1 MNEIIELMRTAAK
14 AGTRLLEP
22 DVPAIRTDGVY
33 VIFTAIDD
41 TVAAVR
47 VADDLAKAMTVPL
60 TLVHFRNVPFQ
71 LPVDAP
77 DGISPV
83 ETDAFVARLQA
94 EGFDV
99 RVRVYLCREER
110 RTISLAFRRHSLVVL
125 AGRRRWWPTLA
136 ERWRRWLESA
146 GHFVVFVD
154 LEEKE

>member
-1 MNEIIELMRTAAK
+1 
-14 AGTRLLEP
+14 
-22 DVPAIRTDGVY
+22 
-33 VIFTAIDD
+33 
-41 TVAAVR
+41 
-47 VADDLAKAMTVPL
+47 
-60 TLVHFRNVPFQ
+60 VPFQ

-154 LEEKE
+154 LEDKEQFRA